1 MTQPKC
7 QYSGLALKECLS
19 WLCDCERSLPNGP
32 ADVIVRTVSRPRPVD
47 LPADLAALGLTA
59 DEIAAMSST

>member
-1 MTQPKC
+1 MSQPKC

-19 WLCDCERSLPNGP
+19 WLCDCERSLPDGP
-32 ADVIVRTVSRPRPVD
+32 ADVIVKTASQSSPVD

-59 DEIAAMSST
+59 DEIAAMSAT